1 MSCSFKIG
9 KKISGQYHFVRGH
22 PTVNKSW
29 FTTGLSLTTNG
40 GQTSVTECT
49 SMWAGGGGALYPV
62 IYLQER
68 KFSVP
73 ILLRSA
79 FPRSCIKFAFPR
91 ARLPKMPG
99 TRERGNAK
107 PGKCAHLCWFPTEQK
122 SWENCILTL
131 KPQTFFS
138 ISFFLKIIILSY

>member
-49 SMWAGGGGALYPV
+49 SMWVGGGEPYIPSS
-62 IYLQER
+62 IYRNANL
-68 KFSVP
+68 
-73 ILLRSA
+73 A
-79 FPRSCIKFAFPR
+79 FLFFCVAFLRSCIKFAFPR

-107 PGKCAHLCWFPTEQK
+107 PGTRAHLCWFPTERK

-131 KPQTFFS
+131 KPQTF
-138 ISFFLKIIILSY
+138 

>member
-49 SMWAGGGGALYPV
+49 SMWVGGGGALYPV

-99 TRERGNAK
+99 TRERGNAGMQNQESA
-107 PGKCAHLCWFPTEQK
+107 PISVGFQQNRNHGK
-122 SWENCILTL
+122 IV
-131 KPQTFFS
+131 FS
-138 ISFFLKIIILSY
+138 P